1 MSINDLC
8 DFLLTNIM
16 EFIPDNK
23 NSYYFAV
30 SSKYFYELFK
40 KRGFLKS
47 YNISSVN
54 NLGRDMLKYHPH
66 HASLVYISVSH
77 ISNPNVWMFGGYPK
91 NVIFNY
97 CNFNSLIDPP
107 LSRTQRMIINGVG
120 RCTKKE
126 IKINLKKF
134 PKLKELRV
142 TSGLRVHDI
151 DGTLLEVER
160 KNLNDCYLKIK
171 C

>member
-1 MSINDLC
+1 
-8 DFLLTNIM
+8 
-16 EFIPDNK
+16 
-23 NSYYFAV
+23 
-30 SSKYFYELFK
+30 
-40 KRGFLKS
+40 
-47 YNISSVN
+47 
-54 NLGRDMLKYHPH
+54 MLKYHPH

-171 C
+171 WLLRKIKKYIVVFVIILGNLMGILFVINAKIKTISI